1 MDVGE
6 EASGDGSEP
15 DGPSEIEDPLEKME
29 AEIMKLEKELQYSAA
44 EIVNIRQR
52 SARDKSDAVRFGASS
67 LSRKILPLIG
77 SLEKAVS
84 NFEESSSDAFLD
96 GTRMTLDGIWT
107 ALQSEG
113 VTRVD
118 SVGNMFDP
126 TCMEAIAMVP
136 APDGIEPGQVVEVV
150 EDGYMLHERV
160 LRAARVIVAE
170 ASVDEPSD

>member
-67 LSRKILPLIG
+67 LSRKILPRIG

-107 ALQSEG
+107 ALQ
-113 VTRVD
+113 TRRGLAEPHNPRPVAQLRQWEVP
-118 SVGNMFDP
+118 SVLRQ
-126 TCMEAIAMVP
+126 AQVR
-136 APDGIEPGQVVEVV
+136 PGQGGGPAGSPECR
-150 EDGYMLHERV
+150 M
-160 LRAARVIVAE
+160 A
-170 ASVDEPSD
+170 